1 MEPGTLQEQA
11 QQARA
16 FIERGRAE
24 LVACLREADRSGMS
38 QRQIAQLTG
47 CAQSEVN
54 RLVRF
59 HGTSPNGKAL
69 RRAAARVHE
78 TLSRADLDNPR
89 VFGSTARGEDGPG
102 SDIDL
107 LVASQ
112 RPIGLLSQARLERE
126 LSAQIGVPV
135 DLVLED
141 SLRPDLREQILAEA
155 VRL

>member
-16 FIERGRAE
+16 LIERGRAE

-59 HGTSPNGKAL
+59 HGTSPHGRAL
-69 RRAAARVHE
+69 RRAAGRVRE
-78 TLSRADLDNPR
+78 ALTEAGLDNPR
-89 VFGSTARGEDGPG
+89 VFGSTARGEDGPD

-107 LVASQ
+107 LVTSQ
-112 RPIGLLSQARLERE
+112 HPIGLLAQARLERE
-126 LSAQIGVPV
+126 LTETIGAPV
-135 DLVLED
+135 DLVLEGA
-141 SLRPDLREQILAEA
+141 LRPDLREPILAEA